1 MPKQYNLRLKT
12 GVITLNTQLTL
23 RSNNE
28 CTSYTVILRV
38 KGLANSVK
46 KGESSFSLQLFK
58 IMIKGQD

>member
-1 MPKQYNLRLKT
+1 MPKQYNLGLKT
-12 GVITLNTQLTL
+12 GVVNLNTQLTP

-28 CTSYTVILRV
+28 DTCYTVVLRV
-38 KGLANSVK
+38 KRLANSVK